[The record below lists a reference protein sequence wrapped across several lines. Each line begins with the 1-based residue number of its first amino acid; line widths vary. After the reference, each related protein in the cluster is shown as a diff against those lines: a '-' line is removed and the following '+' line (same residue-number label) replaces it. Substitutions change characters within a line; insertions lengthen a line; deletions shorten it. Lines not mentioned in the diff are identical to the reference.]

1 MILLSGYSTS
11 KVIKS
16 LLLVTAFLGLS
27 FQTGDKDFKASQ
39 TKYKRVKTAYEKKWD
54 GLKKALADKGVN
66 SSNFETHIRC
76 FKYEKQ
82 LEVWCRSKGAQK
94 FELIKTIAICASSGN
109 LGPKRRQGD
118 GQVPEGFYEVSWF
131 NPMSDYHLGLKINY
145 PNASDRKKAK
155 AKDPGGDIMIHGNCV
170 TIGCIPLEDEP
181 IEELFVLCVES
192 KNNKNDIGVSIYP
205 FQMNEKNWN
214 SVKQNTQDQELITF
228 WNQLRTA
235 YTYFENN
242 HAMPPVKVNK
252 EGDYEIQTK

>member
-1 MILLSGYSTS
+1 MIKQQRDTYS
-11 KVIKS
+11 KVMKT
-16 LLLVTAFLGLS
+16 LLLVTAIFALS

-39 TKYKRVKTAYEKKWD
+39 TKYKRVKTAYDKKWMA
-54 GLKKALADKGVN
+54 LKKELSDKGVN
-66 SSNFETHIRC
+66 SINFELHIRC
-76 FKYEKQ
+76 FKFEKQ
-82 LEVWCRSKGAQK
+82 LEIWCRNKGTQK
-94 FELIKTIAICASSGN
+94 FELIKTIPICASSGN

-145 PNASDRKKAK
+145 PNASDRKKAT

-205 FQMNEKNWN
+205 FQMDDKNWN
-214 SVKQNTQDQELITF
+214 AIKQKTQDQELITF
-228 WNQLRTA
+228 WTQLRTA
-235 YTYFENN
+235 YTYFES
-242 HAMPPVKVNK
+242 HHTMPRIKVGK
-252 EGDYEIQTK
+252 TGDYEIQTK